1 MALERNVKSSIC
13 REIPMGQTKITIPA
27 ATIAAFCRRNHIHS
41 LALFGSVLRDD
52 FRPDSDV
59 DVLIQFNQDAEIGF
73 LALGRIRRELSHLLK
88 RPVDLV
94 LQDGLKPRLRD
105 AVLSSAEILYA
116 A

>member
-1 MALERNVKSSIC
+1 MSRAKINVPTDK
-13 REIPMGQTKITIPA
+13 
-27 ATIAAFCRRNHIHS
+27 IAAFCRENHIRS

-59 DVLIQFNQDAEIGF
+59 DVLVEFDPDVKIGF
-73 LALGRIRRELSHLLK
+73 LALGRIGRQLSDLLQ

-94 LQDGLKPRLRD
+94 LRDGLKPRLRD
-105 AVLSSAEILYA
+105 SVVTAAEIVYA

>member
-1 MALERNVKSSIC
+1 MSRAKINVPTDK
-13 REIPMGQTKITIPA
+13 
-27 ATIAAFCRRNHIHS
+27 IAAFCRENHIRS

-59 DVLIQFNQDAEIGF
+59 DVLVEFEPDVEIGF
-73 LALGRIRRELSHLLK
+73 LALGRIGRQLSDIMQ

-94 LQDGLKPRLRD
+94 LRDGLKPRLRES
-105 AVLSSAEILYA
+105 VVTVAETVYA